1 MKYSLTLS
9 ILATETVFVIVLLMF
24 IYFNYKRIS
33 ELEKDNEQM
42 KYYQNKNE
50 VNDNLSFEVNKN
62 IIDYINSLKI
72 IKGSELDAVQKN
84 VLNEIN
90 KLKKLHHKEI
100 KQVSKNIKENE
111 DKMTI
116 NKIKINSNKDDI
128 DDNLN
133 RIYKLRKAV
142 KYDLDKLLSRFI
154 KEFMKKYDITENN
167 RMLLYNTKLF
177 FTYMDYSPV
186 LVLFDN
192 GLDKP
197 DKLLFDN
204 TERIFPLLHKLLTN
218 YQIQNYIHD
227 IIFETNYL
235 AMKRILPQNYIYLT
249 GLKKRIIS
257 VPLYKEI
264 IYIIGRDNDK
274 NVINWFSN
282 NIPFLFDIYLPRLLN
297 YIDINKVF
305 IFNKIDE
312 MMLNYFSKFPE
323 FEYFNEF
330 FTHITL
336 SDIKDDRNHLL
347 NILRKYIFE
356 DVNKTKETEIINN
369 NKLYKLLIVLLPEML
384 FMMKYNVDYA
394 NKYQKLITSEYFINI
409 PTLDSRIDPNFNL
422 VNFVNFVNYFTCK
435 SVAKSNTLYE
445 GNVTSIQ
452 QKENYRN
459 IALKLYL
466 SENMSFIETS
476 TRRDFENIFLKKLN
490 DTILNN
496 TQIITKD
503 KILKYEDFICNPY
516 KKNENCVDEECD
528 DNIETDPITSSEND
542 IN

>member
-1 MKYSLTLS
+1 MTYSLTLS

-33 ELEKDNEQM
+33 ELEKDNEQI

-90 KLKKLHHKEI
+90 KLKRLHHKEI
-100 KQVSKNIKENE
+100 KQVSKNIKDNK
-111 DKMTI
+111 DKIKI

-142 KYDLDKLLSRFI
+142 KYDLDKLLGRFI
-154 KEFMKKYDITENN
+154 REFMKKYDITDNN
-167 RMLLYNTKLF
+167 QMLLYNTKLF

-235 AMKRILPQNYIYLT
+235 KLKDTSSNYIYLT
-249 GLKKRIIS
+249 GLKKHIIA
-257 VPLYKEI
+257 VPLHKEI
-264 IYIIGRDNDK
+264 TYIIGRDNDK

-312 MMLNYFSKFPE
+312 MMVNYFSKFPE

-356 DVNKTKETEIINN
+356 DVNKIKETEIINN

-384 FMMKYNVDYA
+384 FMMKYNIDYA
-394 NKYQKLITSEYFINI
+394 NKYQKLIVSEYFINI
-409 PTLDSRIDPNFNL
+409 PTLDSRVDQKFNL
-422 VNFVNFVNYFTCK
+422 VNFVNFIKYFTCK
-435 SVAKSNTLYE
+435 SVAHNGNTQTYE
-445 GNVTSIQ
+445 ASKE
-452 QKENYRN
+452 KENYRN

-466 SENMSFIETS
+466 SENMAYVNTS
-476 TRRDFENIFLKKLN
+476 TRYHFENTFLNNLN
-490 DTILNN
+490 DAILSRSD
-496 TQIITKD
+496 IITADSKFN
-503 KILKYEDFICNPY
+503 YEDFVCNPY
-516 KKNENCVDEECD
+516 NNTCVDEECD
-528 DNIETDPITSSEND
+528 EDISIQPITPSD
-542 IN
+542 DQPVD